1 MDESALDNNNN
12 IIDFSANNINKN
24 SISFKFKQKITE
36 QTEKDGTKDVE
47 IMVELK
53 FNLKKS

>member
-1 MDESALDNNNN
+1 MDELALDNNNN

-36 QTEKDGTKDVE
+36 QTAKDGTKDVE

-53 FNLKKS
+53 LI